1 MGQNLRSDTKPRK
14 LLGAHLGMVFAHIE
28 KLKQEY
34 TDKYVTV
41 DEQRP
46 ELQRFGH
53 MTGIVKTVN
62 MNGRA
67 LVEFDGL
74 ENIGWY
80 DIEIDFL
87 KVVDK
92 PVVHETT
99 KKTPVAKAPSE
110 LEKARAADSKTTGGK
125 TSVEDVLAEARADK
139 PSTSG
144 AQSKSA
150 AKDVQSMSVEDILA
164 AARGG
169 EGGAKVAPSNSPTVD
184 ADDVSAVLEA
194 ARKPKSGPTAASTSA
209 APPNLDPKSMSVA
222 DVLAAARGN
231 EAASPTSG
239 QDATVEEPSSLEEAA
254 EDISES
260 EQEPASATE
269 EEVETG
275 TTVGEL
281 PTDVEGILA
290 YCRERDG
297 S

>member
-1 MGQNLRSDTKPRK
+1 
-14 LLGAHLGMVFAHIE
+14 MVFAHIE

-92 PVVHETT
+92 PVVRETT
-99 KKTPVAKAPSE
+99 KKTPAAKAPSE

-125 TSVEDVLAEARADK
+125 TSVEDVLAAARTDK

-150 AKDVQSMSVEDILA
+150 AKGVQSMSVEDILA

-239 QDATVEEPSSLEEAA
+239 QDAA

-269 EEVETG
+269 EEVEAG
-275 TTVGEL
+275 TTAGEL
-281 PTDVEGILA
+281 PTDIEGILA

>member
-1 MGQNLRSDTKPRK
+1 
-14 LLGAHLGMVFAHIE
+14 MVFEHIE

-99 KKTPVAKAPSE
+99 KKKPAAKAPSE

-125 TSVEDVLAEARADK
+125 MSVEDGLAAARTDK
-139 PSTSG
+139 PSTS
-144 AQSKSA
+144 AAPSTPA
-150 AKDVQSMSVEDILA
+150 AKDVQSMSVEDVLA

-169 EGGAKVAPSNSPTVD
+169 EGGVKVAPSNSSLEEE
-184 ADDVSAVLEA
+184 DDVAAVLEA
-194 ARKPKSGPTAASTSA
+194 ARKPKSGAAATSTPAPTPA
-209 APPNLDPKSMSVA
+209 LDAKSMSVA

-231 EAASPTSG
+231 QPASPSSG
-239 QDATVEEPSSLEEAA
+239 QAAAVEEPSTPEEAA
-254 EDISES
+254 AEGVSELQ
-260 EQEPASATE
+260 QESVPATE
-269 EEVETG
+269 KEVVEG
-275 TTVGEL
+275 AAVGEL
-281 PTDVEGILA
+281 PTDVDGILA
-290 YCRERDG
+290 YCRQCDG

>member
-1 MGQNLRSDTKPRK
+1 
-14 LLGAHLGMVFAHIE
+14 MVFEHIE

-99 KKTPVAKAPSE
+99 KKKPAAKK
-110 LEKARAADSKTTGGK
+110 KADVKHAKITAGALKKHKAATSKLKTGLAMAITALSGLGAVYAGHGAYKQHQANLQGTKFLRAMLTGGK
-125 TSVEDVLAEARADK
+125 R
-139 PSTSG
+139 
-144 AQSKSA
+144 
-150 AKDVQSMSVEDILA
+150 
-164 AARGG
+164 
-169 EGGAKVAPSNSPTVD
+169 
-184 ADDVSAVLEA
+184 
-194 ARKPKSGPTAASTSA
+194 
-209 APPNLDPKSMSVA
+209 
-222 DVLAAARGN
+222 
-231 EAASPTSG
+231 
-239 QDATVEEPSSLEEAA
+239 
-254 EDISES
+254 
-260 EQEPASATE
+260 
-269 EEVETG
+269 
-275 TTVGEL
+275 
-281 PTDVEGILA
+281 
-290 YCRERDG
+290 
-297 S
+297 

>member
-1 MGQNLRSDTKPRK
+1 MSQNLRSDTKPKK
-14 LLGAHLGMVFAHIE
+14 LWGAHLGMVFAHIE

-67 LVEFDGL
+67 LVEFDGF
-74 ENIGWY
+74 ENIGWD

-99 KKTPVAKAPSE
+99 KKTPAAKAPSE

-125 TSVEDVLAEARADK
+125 PSVEDVLAEAPTDK

-150 AKDVQSMSVEDILA
+150 AKDVQSMSVEDVLA

-169 EGGAKVAPSNSPTVD
+169 EGGAKVAPSNSPTGD
-184 ADDVSAVLEA
+184 ADDVAAVLEA
-194 ARKPKSGPTAASTSA
+194 ARKPKSDPAAASTSA
-209 APPNLDPKSMSVA
+209 AAPSLDPKSMSVA

-231 EAASPTSG
+231 QAASPTSG
-239 QDATVEEPSSLEEAA
+239 QDAAVEEPSSPEKAAA

-260 EQEPASATE
+260 AQEPASATE
-269 EEVETG
+269 EQVEE
-275 TTVGEL
+275 VGEL
-281 PTDVEGILA
+281 PTDVEGILV